1 MNVLTSAQAKA
12 LTPVKAPAEA
22 VIFANQL
29 PIQES
34 YFQGVTTHS
43 INARDLHRF
52 LESKRQF
59 ANWIKSKI
67 DRYGFK
73 QGEDFAIVES
83 FCKPEMTSKKSTGE
97 NLSLTNLLSSKN
109 KQSTKARPQTQID
122 YHLSLNMAKE
132 LAMLERN
139 QQGKLAR
146 KYFIDCETELNRV
159 APQRAEALRL
169 DWLARREAAKAHFSP
184 LTDALK
190 ASLIRSGRDPQKRY
204 HYSNESAMVLS
215 VVLGKSD
222 KQYRKE
228 RGIVGNIRP
237 TLNVEQLE
245 KLAYLEQADAMLLNA
260 NIDDFHERK
269 QKLIIACS
277 NHFCRC

>member
-67 DRYGFK
+67 DQYGFK

-97 NLSLTNLLSSKN
+97 NLSLTNLLSAKN
-109 KQSTKARPQTQID
+109 KQSTKARPQMQID
-122 YHLSLNMAKE
+122 YHISLNMAKE

-159 APQRAEALRL
+159 APQTAEMLRL
-169 DWLARREAAKAHFSP
+169 DWLAQRE
-184 LTDALK
+184 